1 MKKISRTVRRRR
13 REAKTDYKS
22 RLNLLKSGL
31 PRLVI
36 RKTNKFVTGQIIES
50 EIAQDRVIVSSS
62 SRDLLKKGWPEKN
75 KGSLKSIPAAY
86 LTGLMLGTKY
96 GGGNKLILDIGLHRN
111 RKKSKIYAFLKGA
124 SEAGLTIN
132 YSEEILP
139 TEKDLL
145 KNEKIGMLIKELK
158 EKLI

>member
-50 EIAQDRVIVSSS
+50 EIAQDKVIVSSS

-75 KGSLKSIPAAY
+75 KAIDNFS
-86 LTGLMLGTKY
+86 
-96 GGGNKLILDIGLHRN
+96 
-111 RKKSKIYAFLKGA
+111 F
-124 SEAGLTIN
+124 
-132 YSEEILP
+132 
-139 TEKDLL
+139 
-145 KNEKIGMLIKELK
+145 
-158 EKLI
+158 

>member
-50 EIAQDRVIVSSS
+50 EIAQDPDKRDYIVSNDKIEST
-62 SRDLLKKGWPEKN
+62 GWKP
-75 KGSLKSIPAAY
+75 
-86 LTGLMLGTKY
+86 
-96 GGGNKLILDIGLHRN
+96 
-111 RKKSKIYAFLKGA
+111 
-124 SEAGLTIN
+124 N
-132 YSEEILP
+132 YSI
-139 TEKDLL
+139 DD
-145 KNEKIGMLIKELK
+145 GIKELIK
-158 EKLI
+158 GYKYLSTNPHSNI